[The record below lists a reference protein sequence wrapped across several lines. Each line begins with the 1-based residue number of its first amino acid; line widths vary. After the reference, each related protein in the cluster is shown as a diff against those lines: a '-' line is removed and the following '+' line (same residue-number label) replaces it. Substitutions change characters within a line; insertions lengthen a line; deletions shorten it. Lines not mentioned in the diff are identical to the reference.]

1 MPRLLLRFVLNK
13 YTLTL
18 VGAVVWML
26 FFDSYNLEAQW
37 RRREKIAQMQADVRH
52 YQNELLRLQ
61 AELDILRDDPAE
73 VERLARERY
82 QMRRSGEDVYVVN

>member
-1 MPRLLLRFVLNK
+1 
-13 YTLTL
+13 
-18 VGAVVWML
+18 ML

-37 RRREKIAQMQADVRH
+37 RRRDKIAQMRADVQH
-52 YQNELLRLQ
+52 YQSELQRLR
-61 AELDILRDDPAE
+61 AELDILHDDPAE